1 MPFPNY
7 GSTKRIWHEFGMTS
21 VEALSKLIGFVE
33 NACFPQQP
41 NVNRLLGTETKPLPF
56 GVSPILAG
64 GGRIIGIF
72 PVKSS
77 SKMPAFS

>member
-56 GVSPILAG
+56 GVSPILVG